1 MAIKSSNQITFTE
14 HKKILKIKEW
24 YLATPKSYGVTRD
37 PSEGWT
43 LEVQTINETKKYLW
57 NYEEVVYSIG
67 SSEPTDP
74 VIIGVYGDVGAS
86 LQIKY
91 ISSEAIPTIVDN
103 DVSAWLDAIPT
114 QQEGKSVY
122 MTQKLSNQIDWSTPI
137 QISSMAA
144 PTVEIVNGYWYVN
157 GESTDIKAEG
167 ETPSITIGENGNWY
181 IDGVDSGT
189 KAEGPA
195 GKDGTSIE
203 YVYYR
208 STEEVES
215 LSAPS
220 YTNGKLTTGWTDSP
234 QGITETYKYE
244 YVSIRTKPTGE
255 DWTSFSIP
263 VIWSKWGEKGQ
274 DGDGIEYRYYL
285 SNSDKTPTY
294 IENDSKWTDEPTGV
308 SNDNKYEYVVQIKT
322 TNETSI
328 ISSPALWAKYSE
340 DGSSLQIKYLNSST
354 IPTIINNNVSAWS
367 DVMHAPE
374 SGKKTYM
381 IQKLSVDTNWST
393 PIQISAEDGVTPTV
407 TIVNGYWHVNGESTG
422 IKAEGETPEITIG
435 SNGNW
440 YINGSDSGTKAQ
452 GETGKD
458 GSDIEFVYYISK
470 TAATSLS
477 APSYNSNN
485 ILTTGWTKS
494 PSGITEEY
502 KYEYVS
508 MRTKQAGSTSWS
520 SFSTPVIWSK
530 WGEKG
535 QDGDGVE
542 YKYYLSNSSTAPT
555 YNPGDNQWT
564 DDPTGVSITQQYE
577 YVIQIKTINGTQTP
591 APKASLWAK
600 FGEDGKGIKEIINYY
615 ATTTSPDTIPSQSDW
630 ESNNVPA
637 LTPTNKY
644 LWNYEVIT
652 YTKGDSTETD
662 PAIIGVYGDSG
673 TDAITFEI
681 YSTHGFMFKDT
692 LKSITLNIAAFDGEK
707 EITNATYTWEWWN
720 NSLNNGS
727 GGYATIKSGAEKS
740 FVVEDDAIYALSS
753 LRCTM
758 SYNDKTYEDYV
769 ILTKETII
777 YTSVVKFF
785 DGSNIFHSDDLY
797 LAAYVEVYQN
807 NTKFDEIATKD
818 YCPGISSVN
827 SSGVI
832 TANLGSK
839 KYTDGAKLYFI
850 CEGDEERSYKVILG
864 QYNSG
869 KWKSIK
875 HDTKCLYTND
885 LYENSDPTSN
895 VIAISKERV
904 NKSTNIEFTVYK
916 DNKEISNTC
925 AMVIDT
931 NDPIISDKEPIDKKI
946 DKQLWLNT
954 TTNTLKIYSKDLD
967 KWLDCSEYLGK
978 TVYTSKPSSYSEG
991 DLWILAVGES
1001 CGSFQAGSMLRAIV
1015 SSSGEFVESHWVDA
1029 VSSITET
1036 ITNIKESF
1044 TWDDSGIKVA
1054 KKVYKQNGSVT
1065 TPFYVHIDSTR
1076 MGFHS
1081 VTYDADNMV
1090 ADDVEVV
1097 HIGNKSATVQNATFQ
1112 GSDGTKFQN
1121 NVKFESQVSMN
1132 KSNATVGF
1140 TFYIEEENG
1149 SLSLV
1154 ISK

>member
-14 HKKILKIKEW
+14 YKKIVAIKEW
-24 YLATPKSYGVTRD
+24 YLAT
-37 PSEGWT
+37 SESSG
-43 LEVQTINETKKYLW
+43 ITKEDSRWSLDIPAIDAEKRYLW

-67 SSEPTDP
+67 SSDTKDP

-215 LSAPS
+215 FSAPS

-255 DWTSFSIP
+255 DWTSFSTP

-367 DVMHAPE
+367 DVMPAPE

-422 IKAEGETPEITIG
+422 IKAEGEAPEITIG

-555 YNPGDNQWT
+555 YNPSDNQWT

-630 ESNNVPA
+630 EPNNAPA

-673 TDAITFEI
+673 ADAITFEI
-681 YSTHGFMFKDT
+681 YSTHGFIFKDT

-707 EITNATYTWEWWN
+707 EITNATYTWEWWD

-740 FVVEDDAIYALSS
+740 FVVADDAIYALAN

-769 ILTKETII
+769 VLTNETVI

-785 DGSNIFHSDDLY
+785 DGSNIFNANDLY
-797 LAAYVEVYQN
+797 LVAYIELYQN
-807 NTKFDEIATKD
+807 NSKVEGISATT
-818 YCPGISSVN
+818 YCTGVSSVN
-827 SSGVI
+827 SSGII
-832 TANLGSK
+832 TSNLSGNFE
-839 KYTDGAKLYFI
+839 DGTKMYFI
-850 CEGDEERSYKVILG
+850 CKGNTTPYQVILG
-864 QYNSG
+864 EYRSG
-869 KWKSIK
+869 KW
-875 HDTKCLYTND
+875 TKIDHKTKYLYKNN
-885 LYENSDPTSN
+885 LYDSSAVDIN
-895 VIAISKERV
+895 VIAISKESI
-904 NKSTNIEFTVYK
+904 NKSQNIDFTVYK
-916 DNKEISNTC
+916 DNVAISYTYT
-925 AMVIDT
+925 MVIDS
-931 NDPIISDKEPIDKKI
+931 NDPIISDEQPSNKVDQ
-946 DKQLWLNT
+946 QLWLDT
-954 TTNTLKIYSKDLD
+954 KTNTFYIYSQEKEEWLKCD
-967 KWLDCSEYLGK
+967 KQPGGA
-978 TVYTSKPSSYSEG
+978 VYTSMPPTYSEG
-991 DLWILAVGES
+991 DLWILADGES
-1001 CGSFQAGSMLRAIV
+1001 CGEFKSGSMLKAIE
-1015 SSSGEFVESHWVDA
+1015 SSTVFNESHWKDADAEMSELKNNINQYFMFDKNNGLKIGQVD
-1029 VSSITET
+1029 E
-1036 ITNIKESF
+1036 N
-1044 TWDDSGIKVA
+1044 
-1054 KKVYKQNGSVT
+1054 
-1065 TPFYVHIDSTR
+1065 FYVNISSQE
-1076 MGFHS
+1076 MGF
-1081 VTYDADNMV
+1081 YDNSDKSNPNQK
-1090 ADDVEVV
+1090 VV
-1097 HIGNKSATVQNATFQ
+1097 SIGNNSATIKKPIFKEDAKFENNATFEQ
-1112 GSDGTKFQN
+1112 
-1121 NVKFESQVSMN
+1121 QVNMY
-1132 KSNATVGF
+1132 KPDTTTGF
-1140 TFYIEEENG
+1140 IFKLEENG
-1149 SLSLV
+1149 SLSLA